1 MKRTPILAA
10 LAGGLLLSTFAFAA
24 TAKTY
29 QVTGPVLEINSD
41 MIAVQKGKDR
51 WEVARDTVKVPADL
65 KVGDKVTIEY
75 RMHATSLEVKSK
87 ASTKSTTTKKK
98 AA

>member
-1 MKRTPILAA
+1 MKKAPILAGLVGSLVFSTLA
-10 LAGGLLLSTFAFAA
+10 LAA

-51 WEVARDTVKVPADL
+51 WEIARDTVNVPADL